1 MIIKKV
7 SQEHFKNI
15 KTPFFLPK
23 NGVNIITGKNG
34 QGKTNLLELMF
45 LAQNGDSFRT
55 LSSDKIC
62 FDESFFSS
70 TIIYEDSERE
80 NEIKLYEDKDNEKK
94 EFKRN
99 NVLLKTKREKAGG
112 LCITAFS
119 SADIDIIKGG
129 NEFRRKFLDDGISQ
143 IKPLYSDYLLR
154 YRKALL
160 QRNEVLKKMHYK
172 NEEFLLAWNSML
184 AATAVPIII
193 MRKDYVLKLLPLAKK
208 IYKEMIGNEDEE
220 IDFIYRD
227 SVFGEREISKTL
239 GEDDVRYYE
248 ERLSEVFPEDSGR
261 RTTTIGPHR
270 DDLYFTI
277 NGKHA
282 REYASG
288 GQRRCGAIALRLASA
303 ELCEQVTGEVPVVL
317 LDDVFSEL
325 DEYRQRFL
333 IESLSGRQIFITT
346 PKEETPLK
354 IDGASWWEMEEG
366 LIRELE

>member
-7 SQEHFKNI
+7 LQEHFKNI
-15 KTPFFLPK
+15 KTPSFIPTE
-23 NGVNIITGKNG
+23 GVNIITGKNG

-45 LAQNGDSFRT
+45 LSQGGDSFRP

-62 FDESFFSS
+62 FNESFFSS
-70 TIIYEDSERE
+70 IIIYEDSERE
-80 NEIKLYEDKDNEKK
+80 NEIKLYEDSEKK

-99 NVLLKTKREKAGG
+99 NVLLKTKKEKAGG
-112 LCITAFS
+112 ICITAFS
-119 SADIDIIKGG
+119 SSDIDIIKGG
-129 NEFRRKFLDDGISQ
+129 NEFRRKFLDDGLSQ

-160 QRNEVLKKMHYK
+160 QRNEVLKKMQYK

-220 IDFIYRD
+220 IDFLYRD

-239 GEDDVRYYE
+239 NEDDVKYYE
-248 ERLSEVFPEDSGR
+248 ERLSEVSQEDFGR

-277 NGKHA
+277 NGKPA

-303 ELCEQVTGEVPVVL
+303 ELCEQVTGEIPVVL

-346 PKEETPLK
+346 PKEEVPLK
-354 IDGASWWEMEEG
+354 IDGASWWDMSNG
-366 LIRELE
+366 VITF